1 MKLGQFGRAFI
12 QFNRGMMQMPVHW
25 QLWLMLLVIANVVA
39 PLFFLGHLEAQLVLA
54 AILASMM
61 LMTALTG
68 LSGFTR
74 LLGLGHVFWIPLL
87 AFLWTRLDQIPAN
100 DAFGIWIRLLMVLNA
115 ASLVIDASDVIR
127 YVARDREETVKGL

>member
-12 QFNRGMMQMPVHW
+12 KFNRGMMQLQVHW

-87 AFLWTRLDQIPAN
+87 AFLWPRLDQIPAN
-100 DAFGIWIRLLMVLNA
+100 DAFGIWIRLLMALNA

-127 YVARDREETVKGL
+127 YVAGDREETVKGL

>member
-12 QFNRGMMQMPVHW
+12 KLNTGMMQLPVYW

-100 DAFGIWIRLLMVLNA
+100 DAFGIWIRLLMALNA

-127 YVARDREETVKGL
+127 YVAGDREETVKVL

>member
-12 QFNRGMMQMPVHW
+12 KLNTGMMQMPVHW

-61 LMTALTG
+61 LMTAVTG

-100 DAFGIWIRLLMVLNA
+100 DAFGIWIRLLMALNA

-127 YVARDREETVKGL
+127 YIAGDREETIKGL